1 MNRLRV
7 AVVSDA
13 LYPWHKGGK
22 EVRYL
27 HLLEGLPAQGMDVVV
42 YSMRWWSDAPDVV
55 TTESGSLSYVAICP
69 RVPMYRGSRRSLAQA
84 LLFAVSTLRL
94 LTRDFDVIEAD
105 HMPYLQ
111 LLPLRVVAWVKRAPL
126 VITWHEV
133 WGREGWRSYLGRAG
147 YPAALIERVCVKLP
161 DEIIAVSPGTA
172 DKLVAMGAKQSHVHV
187 VPNAVDV
194 SSLLPSVEQEPSPE
208 LLFVGRLLEHKNAHI
223 AVEATAILVERGYDV
238 NLGIVG
244 IGPEEA
250 RLQAQVVELGLD
262 DRVKFFSNIESQ
274 TDLWSFIRGS
284 RVLLAPS
291 VREGFGLVVAES
303 LALGTPVVCAVH
315 PENESSKLVAPATGS
330 LVEAFNA
337 VALADGAEY
346 WLNDDSPR
354 AERIS
359 TFLESHRELS
369 GHAMSSS
376 YAEIFR
382 SLDQQRRP
390 HPTQAKEE

>member
-22 EVRYL
+22 EVRYF

-42 YSMRWWSDAPDVV
+42 YSMKWWSETPDVV

-69 RVPMYRGSRRSLAQA
+69 RVAMYRGSRRSLFQA
-84 LLFAVSTLRL
+84 ILFAVSTLRL

-111 LLPLRVVAWVKRAPL
+111 LLPLRVVAWAKRAPL

-147 YPAALIERVCVKLP
+147 FAASLIERLCVILP

-172 DKLVAMGAKQSHVHV
+172 EKLVAMGAKEGHVHV

-194 SSLLPSVEQEPSPE
+194 GELLTDVDHEPSPE
-208 LLFVGRLLEHKNAHI
+208 LLFVGRLLEHKNAHLAI
-223 AVEATAILVERGYDV
+223 EATAILVERGYDV
-238 NLGIVG
+238 HLGIVG
-244 IGPEEA
+244 IGPEEE
-250 RLQAQVVELGLD
+250 RLQRQVVELGLD
-262 DRVKFFSNIESQ
+262 DRVEFFSNIESQ
-274 TDLWSFIRGS
+274 TDLWALIRGS

-315 PENESSKLVAPATGS
+315 PENESTKLVAPSTGS
-330 LVEAFNA
+330 LIEAFSA

-354 AERIS
+354 AGRIS
-359 TFLESHRELS
+359 TFLEAHGELS
-369 GHAMSSS
+369 GDAMSSS
-376 YAEIFR
+376 YAEVFR
-382 SLDQQRRP
+382 SLER
-390 HPTQAKEE
+390 